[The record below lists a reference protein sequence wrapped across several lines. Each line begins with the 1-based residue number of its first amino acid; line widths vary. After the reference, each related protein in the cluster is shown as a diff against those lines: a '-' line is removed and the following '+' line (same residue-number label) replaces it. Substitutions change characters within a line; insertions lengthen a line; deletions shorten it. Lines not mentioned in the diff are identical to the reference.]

1 MTTLRSLG
9 RPAAIAAAAVALVL
23 GLAGCTSTVA
33 KDDVA
38 SSIKTKLDEQKVGA
52 GAVTCP
58 ADLTAEVGQS
68 VRCEFQVEGQP
79 VDAIATVKSVDGNTA
94 NYDITTEARPVAKAL
109 LEKKVGDQIGQ
120 KAGVT
125 VDSTVCTGDLPPTVG
140 QSVTCSLTA
149 GAEKLD
155 VTVAVTSVDGGLIN
169 YTINTA

>member
-9 RPAAIAAAAVALVL
+9 RTAAVAVTAATLAL
-23 GLAGCTSTVA
+23 GVAGCSSTVA

-38 SSIKTKLDEQKVGA
+38 ASIKTKLDEQKVGA

-68 VRCEFQVEGQP
+68 VRCEFQVDGQP
-79 VDAIATVKSVDGNTA
+79 VDAVATVRSVDGSTA
-94 NYDITTEARPVAKAL
+94 NYDITTEARPVAKSV
-109 LEKKVGDQIGQ
+109 LEKKVGDQVGQ

-149 GAEKLD
+149 GAEKVD
-155 VTVAVTSVDGGLIN
+155 VKVAVTGVDGGLIN
-169 YTINTA
+169 YSIDTA